1 MLRNSVFL
9 SVRQGEEGGKIASP
23 KLENWLQN
31 SFWYLGIYFFDATT
45 TKIEQ
50 RLSNLDKIR
59 KFWDKSEQL
68 DSH

>member
-1 MLRNSVFL
+1 
-9 SVRQGEEGGKIASP
+9 
-23 KLENWLQN
+23 
-31 SFWYLGIYFFDATT
+31 LGIYFFDATT